1 MVDGNSTKSEIAD
14 VSKNCFQS
22 NAIPNS
28 QSKVDELKTR
38 FDAQLCDYAQSH
50 LMTCDCE
57 RYEITIENVVDAIS
71 CMKEDKCA
79 DDSGINAEH
88 FHHAPLSVVKRL
100 TTLFNKM
107 MRNSY
112 VPSQFHLGL
121 MLPILKNY
129 QGNRGDSANYRG
141 ITMSEII
148 SKIFEYVLK
157 NVFSEHLTTSPYQF
171 GFKKVARRSM
181 LFTA

>member
-28 QSKVDELKTR
+28 QSKVDELKAR
-38 FDAQLCDYAQSH
+38 FDAQFCDYAQSH

-57 RYEITIENVVDAIS
+57 RYEITIENVDAIS

-107 MRNSY
+107 MRNFRE
-112 VPSQFHLGL
+112 VNFHVGC
-121 MLPILKNY
+121 
-129 QGNRGDSANYRG
+129 
-141 ITMSEII
+141 
-148 SKIFEYVLK
+148 
-157 NVFSEHLTTSPYQF
+157 
-171 GFKKVARRSM
+171 
-181 LFTA
+181 